1 MHSFLCVPLGRKW
14 QASFYNPKLCFF
26 FNVSSFTVLHTCFRS
41 LQVVSFLPAVIFI
54 YIYFFFIV
62 LTSQRKNLD
71 FPYRYRHPC
80 SHASPL
86 RAFASCERDSLS
98 QGSKQAAPTPRPPS
112 PTRAGGVRNKSKCT
126 AWRQGPTGK
135 QALRLCPSLRSP
147 PRRRGGGSFLP
158 HPPLP
163 SPSLAAGERFP
174 YAREQGRGAGGSL
187 IAGAGGDVRR
197 SGGWH
202 GAGWASERSEI
213 EADKSLGDVEGAVIH
228 GRENRGAPSPP
239 PSIGDGRERER
250 RRGERACAGGAGG
263 RHFWWMV

>member
-1 MHSFLCVPLGRKW
+1 MPLPYVLLPR
-14 QASFYNPKLCFF
+14 
-26 FNVSSFTVLHTCFRS
+26 VSGTHLARGANKRCRP
-41 LQVVSFLPAVIFI
+41 LAP
-54 YIYFFFIV
+54 
-62 LTSQRKNLD
+62 
-71 FPYRYRHPC
+71 HP
-80 SHASPL
+80 
-86 RAFASCERDSLS
+86 S
-98 QGSKQAAPTPRPPS
+98 QGQGACGINQNAQRGDRVPRESEPCGCAPACAPL
-112 PTRAGGVRNKSKCT
+112 
-126 AWRQGPTGK
+126 QGD
-135 QALRLCPSLRSP
+135 
-147 PRRRGGGSFLP
+147 GGGSFLP

-163 SPSLAAGERFP
+163 SPSLTAGERFP
-174 YAREQGRGAGGSL
+174 YARERGRGAGGSL

-202 GAGWASERSEI
+202 GAGRASERSEI